1 MWALKFRLTV
11 LVVSVVHGAHLIAG
25 EKLKKGETVYLRRYT
40 LEDRQCFI
48 EMCGVC
54 GIYISFHVAHMFWW
68 IYLLLI
74 HYG

>member
-40 LEDRQCFI
+40 LED
-48 EMCGVC
+48 
-54 GIYISFHVAHMFWW
+54 
-68 IYLLLI
+68 
-74 HYG
+74 